1 MAATNKPGTGR
12 KADKPIRDALLAASR
27 QDPARLKRVAE
38 AAWAK
43 AESGDMGAFKEIAD
57 RLDGKAV
64 QPISGDDE
72 NPLEL
77 IHRIERV
84 IVDTANKDS

>member
-1 MAATNKPGTGR
+1 MAATDTPPTGR
-12 KADKPIRDALLAASR
+12 KGDKVIRDALKAALR
-27 QDPARLKRVAE
+27 QDPDRLKRVAE
-38 AAWAK
+38 KTWLM
-43 AESGDMGAFKEIAD
+43 AEEGNLAAFKEIAD

-64 QPISGDDE
+64 QPIAGDDE
-72 NPLEL
+72 NPLEI